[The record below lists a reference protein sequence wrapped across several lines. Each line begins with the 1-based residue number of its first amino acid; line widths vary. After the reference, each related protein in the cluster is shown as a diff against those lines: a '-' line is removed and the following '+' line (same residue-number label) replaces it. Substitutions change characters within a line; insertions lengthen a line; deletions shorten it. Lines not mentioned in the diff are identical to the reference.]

1 MFDMR
6 RREFI
11 TLLGSAAAA
20 WPLVTRAQEPARR
33 KKIGI
38 LLGVSPSDTEWLR
51 RVAEFI
57 QALQLLGWAEG
68 RNLAFDIRYAEGK
81 LDRLPALAA
90 ELIQASVDIVVT

>member
-6 RREFI
+6 RRKFI

-20 WPLVTRAQEPARR
+20 WPLAARAQEPARR

-38 LLGVSPSDTEWLR
+38 LLGVSPRDTEWLR

-57 QALQLLGWAEG
+57 QAFQLLGWAEG
-68 RNLAFDIRYAEGK
+68 RNLAFEIRYAEGK